1 MSMEKKR
8 WQKEGNMTNQ
18 RQAFES
24 DMGIMAKQL
33 NENHKPVVVDISI
46 TWPNL

>member
-8 WQKEGNMTNQ
+8 RQKEGNMTNQ

-24 DMGIMAKQL
+24 DMGIKAKQL
-33 NENHKPVVVDISI
+33 NENHKPVVVDMSI